1 MELNN
6 RDPFEEISANLPA
19 LRGSNNI
26 VSKGFVPATDV
37 YEDEENVFVET
48 SLAGVRPD
56 DVGVSVEKNVLT
68 LQGSSKKE
76 HEVEEKNYYRKEM
89 RSGSFFRQIVLP
101 APVKEDQVKAEFEDG
116 VLKITCP
123 KDTPDEA
130 KKIEVKVVKKAG
142 DAKKA

>member
-89 RSGSFFRQIVLP
+89 RVVLSFVR
-101 APVKEDQVKAEFEDG
+101 
-116 VLKITCP
+116 
-123 KDTPDEA
+123 
-130 KKIEVKVVKKAG
+130 
-142 DAKKA
+142 

>member
-1 MELNN
+1 MTQNIQ
-6 RDPFEEISANLPA
+6 DPFEEAGANLPA

-37 YEDEENVFVET
+37 YEDEKNVFVET
-48 SLAGVRPD
+48 SLAGVRPE

-101 APVKEDQVKAEFEDG
+101 APVKEDEVKAEFEDG
-116 VLKITCP
+116 VLKVTCP
-123 KDTPDEA
+123 KDAPDEA
-130 KKIEVKVVKKAG
+130 KKIEVEVVKK
-142 DAKKA
+142 KK